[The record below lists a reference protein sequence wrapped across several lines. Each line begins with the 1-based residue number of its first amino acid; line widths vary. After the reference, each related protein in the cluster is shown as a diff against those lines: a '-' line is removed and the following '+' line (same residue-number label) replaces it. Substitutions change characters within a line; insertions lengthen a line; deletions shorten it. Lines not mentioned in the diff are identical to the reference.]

1 MEGEY
6 EMAMTDKQLSEKM
19 SDAWD
24 EFYSEYDNE
33 AEWYPMDDNRL
44 WVCDIPSEKI
54 TVKLEMNERLKSIKL
69 SEAPMEKQEDYRF
82 VRDTEWKT
90 SHFYGWV

>member
-6 EMAMTDKQLSEKM
+6 EMAMTDKQLSDKM

-33 AEWYPMDDNRL
+33 A
-44 WVCDIPSEKI
+44 
-54 TVKLEMNERLKSIKL
+54 
-69 SEAPMEKQEDYRF
+69 
-82 VRDTEWKT
+82 
-90 SHFYGWV
+90 